1 MKRKAFGI
9 ASLLLAVILLISV
22 FASCTDEGKQPEGG
36 STSENTESGV
46 PSDGPG
52 ENIGSG
58 ESSQPD
64 GNGDNTLSG
73 SESVTDIKPD
83 TDESGTTN
91 DDGWSKYY

>member
-9 ASLLLAVILLISV
+9 ASVLLAVILLISV
-22 FASCTDEGKQPEGG
+22 FASCTDEGKQPEVG

-52 ENIGSG
+52 ESIGSD

-64 GNGDNTLSG
+64 GKDDNTVSG

-83 TDESGTTN
+83 PAESGTTN
-91 DDGWSKYY
+91 DEGWSKYY